1 MGSIDSM
8 DHLGLQLDSSVGL
21 KGNGARMDEKRSLG
35 EEIGRRSF
43 GVMWMDEEERLM
55 QELDDARN
63 AAGSSSPSCKRT
75 KGAGSYG
82 GVDTPGGAL
91 VAAILLFVVAAVI
104 IGLFAGE

>member
-1 MGSIDSM
+1 
-8 DHLGLQLDSSVGL
+8 
-21 KGNGARMDEKRSLG
+21 MDEKRSLG

-63 AAGSSSPSCKRT
+63 AAGSSSANRRRA

-82 GVDTPGGAL
+82 GADTP
-91 VAAILLFVVAAVI
+91 AAR
-104 IGLFAGE
+104 

>member
-1 MGSIDSM
+1 
-8 DHLGLQLDSSVGL
+8 
-21 KGNGARMDEKRSLG
+21 MDEKRSLG

-63 AAGSSSPSCKRT
+63 ATGSSSTNRRRA
-75 KGAGSYG
+75 KGTGRYG

-91 VAAILLFVVAAVI
+91 VVAILLFVVAAVI
-104 IGLFAGE
+104 INFFVGE

>member
-1 MGSIDSM
+1 
-8 DHLGLQLDSSVGL
+8 
-21 KGNGARMDEKRSLG
+21 MDEDRSLG

-43 GVMWMDEEERLM
+43 GVMWMEEEERLM

-63 AAGSSSPSCKRT
+63 TADSGSPSRKRA

-91 VAAILLFVVAAVI
+91 VVAVLLFVVAAVI
-104 IGLFAGE
+104 IGFFVGE

>member
-1 MGSIDSM
+1 
-8 DHLGLQLDSSVGL
+8 
-21 KGNGARMDEKRSLG
+21 MDEKRSLG

-63 AAGSSSPSCKRT
+63 AADSSSANRRRA
-75 KGAGSYG
+75 KGIGSYG

-91 VAAILLFVVAAVI
+91 VVAILLFVVAAVI
-104 IGLFAGE
+104 INFFVGE

>member
-1 MGSIDSM
+1 
-8 DHLGLQLDSSVGL
+8 
-21 KGNGARMDEKRSLG
+21 MDEKRSLG

-55 QELDDARN
+55 QELDDARD
-63 AAGSSSPSCKRT
+63 AAGPSSANRRRA

-91 VAAILLFVVAAVI
+91 VVAILLFVVAAVI
-104 IGLFAGE
+104 INFFVGE

>member
-1 MGSIDSM
+1 M
-8 DHLGLQLDSSVGL
+8 DQLGFQ
-21 KGNGARMDEKRSLG
+21 
-35 EEIGRRSF
+35 IGRRSF

-63 AAGSSSPSCKRT
+63 APGPSSANRRRV

-91 VAAILLFVVAAVI
+91 VVAILLFVVAAVI
-104 IGLFAGE
+104 INFFVGE